1 MKTALLI
8 GLSLALYGC
17 NSEPV
22 ASNVIG
28 GETNQ
33 LDECTDAPEVDLEE
47 VQGSQPKGADVMVSS
62 YVYLDEECPTI
73 TLVGIK
79 LFYQQSTAGS
89 ESWED
94 VSMTP
99 GQNPDE
105 WQGMIPSYALGS
117 AYMRYYVVASDTAG
131 NVTVEPEG
139 ADTDTLKASTFNVA
153 TE

>member
-1 MKTALLI
+1 M
-8 GLSLALYGC
+8 
-17 NSEPV
+17 
-22 ASNVIG
+22 
-28 GETNQ
+28 
-33 LDECTDAPEVDLEE
+33 
-47 VQGSQPKGADVMVSS
+47 
-62 YVYLDEECPTI
+62 
-73 TLVGIK
+73 GIK

-153 TE
+153 TLNVLALRVSVSAPSGSTVTFPAVSDATT

>member
-8 GLSLALYGC
+8 SLVLSLYGC
-17 NSEPV
+17 ASEPV

-33 LDECTDAPEVDLEE
+33 LDECTDEPEVDLEE
-47 VQGSQPKGADVMVSS
+47 VDGSQPKGSDVMVSS

-79 LFYQQSTAGS
+79 LYYQQSTAGS

-105 WQGMIPSYALGS
+105 WRGTIPSYALGS
-117 AYMRYYVVASDTAG
+117 AYMRYYVMASDSAG
-131 NVTVEPEG
+131 NVTVEPDG

-153 TE
+153 PE